1 MSNDQL
7 CSLIIPVYRN
17 EGSLPDLLE
26 ACRGL
31 SATLAQ
37 PLEVVV
43 VVDGSPDG
51 SAAWLRK
58 HLPHQPFA
66 SQLCEHSRNFGSF
79 AAIRTG
85 LGVARGDCF
94 AVMAA
99 DLQEPISLAQSFFE
113 KLCRAEADVAIGV
126 RESRSDPLVSSLGS
140 RLFWWLYRK
149 LVLPEIPPGGVDMF
163 GCNREVRDTLLTLH
177 ERNSSLVGQ
186 LFWVGFRRVEV
197 GYVRQVRKHGAS
209 AWTFSRKLSY
219 LLDSVYSFS
228 DLPIRLLKWL
238 GTAAILLS
246 LGSSIAVLAARL
258 SGITDVPGYTATIL
272 AVIFFGGLNSLGLG
286 VIGEYVWRTYENTKG
301 RPLAI
306 TSKHQQFPKQN
317 ESDQEPAVVYSKS

>member
-1 MSNDQL
+1 MSSAPM
-7 CSLIIPVYRN
+7 CSLVIPVFRN
-17 EGSLPDLLE
+17 EESLPELMA
-26 ACRGL
+26 ACGEL
-31 SATLAQ
+31 SRSLAQ
-37 PLEVVV
+37 PLEVVC

-58 HLPHQPFA
+58 HLPLQPFA
-66 SQLCEHSRNFGSF
+66 AQLCEHSRNFGSF

-85 LGVARGDCF
+85 LGVARGEVF

-99 DLQEPISLAQSFFE
+99 DLQEPISLAKAFFE
-113 KLCRAEADVAIGV
+113 KLSADEADVTIGV
-126 RESRSDPLVSSLGS
+126 REGRNDPLTSSIGS

-149 LVLPEIPPGGVDMF
+149 LVLPDIPPGGVDMF
-163 GCNREVRDTLLTLH
+163 GCKREVRDMLLSLH

-186 LFWVGFRRVEV
+186 LFWVGYRRAQV
-197 GYVRQVRKHGAS
+197 GYVRQVRKHGES
-209 AWTFSRKLSY
+209 AWTFSRKLKY

-238 GTAAILLS
+238 GTAAILLAILS
-246 LGSSIAVLAARL
+246 AAVVLSARL
-258 SGITDVPGYTATIL
+258 AGLIEVPGYTATIL
-272 AVIFFGGLNSLGLG
+272 AVMFFGGLNSLGLG

-306 TSKHQQFPKQN
+306 TARHQTFDAKV
-317 ESDQEPAVVYSKS
+317 SA